1 MKKLLTTIALL
12 SLSTAT
18 YAEVS
23 PKNLVERPF
32 TLADGE
38 FQVAG
43 AIQYGEKFDGDK
55 EWSIVPHFAYGITD
69 DLTVSF
75 GEIRYRFIDRVNNKT
90 GLELTSGLSY
100 AGRLK
105 AGDADDAHGGKI
117 DLAGKYVFTSD
128 TAVAFSLG
136 YVHWQDFDL
145 DKVDWQDEKN
155 RDRAEIRYS
164 TSFLHNLSNDVTFIA
179 SYTYRDLKDF
189 QQNSAQAA
197 SVGLNYAYSKS
208 IDLGLFGR
216 YSDYNPAENGFS
228 NDGHLE
234 RSAGLYMSY
243 RF

>member
-1 MKKLLTTIALL
+1 MNRLLTTLALV
-12 SLSTAT
+12 SISSVTFAAT
-18 YAEVS
+18 S
-23 PKNLVERPF
+23 PKNLVERPI

-38 FQVAG
+38 LQVAG
-43 AIQYGEKFDGDK
+43 AIQYGEKVDGEK
-55 EWSIVPHFAYGITD
+55 EWNLVPHFAYGITD
-69 DLTVSF
+69 DLTVSL
-75 GEIRYRFIDRVNNKT
+75 GEVRYRFLERRNNKT
-90 GLELTSGLSY
+90 GLELTTGISY

-117 DLAGKYVFTSD
+117 DVVGKYVFTSD

-145 DKVDWQDEKN
+145 DKVDWQGEDNK
-155 RDRAEIRYS
+155 DRSEIRYS
-164 TSFLHNLSNDVTFIA
+164 ASLLQNLSNDVTFIA

-197 SVGLNYAYSKS
+197 SVGLNYAYSNN

-228 NDGHLE
+228 NDGALE
-234 RSAGLYMSY
+234 RSAGVYMSY